1 MKIFTYEKKTYLLN
15 NNLVS
20 SKVHEKCF
28 LTKASEKQKQENT
41 NILDKKVV
49 SKVSL
54 SLDFLQLN
62 NLSNIL
68 DSNPMYFYLIT
79 IHD

>member
-28 LTKASEKQKQENT
+28 LTEASEKQKQENI
-41 NILDKKVV
+41 NILDKSCKQ
-49 SKVSL
+49 SKFKFR
-54 SLDFLQLN
+54 FLA
-62 NLSNIL
+62 
-68 DSNPMYFYLIT
+68 T
-79 IHD
+79 E